1 MVGIFG
7 VLSETVT
14 GSIGFQ
20 RLLSHL
26 ELCDPGAVPVGL
38 RNQLYK
44 EFPLSPALHGWWGR
58 GVWRGIGSRGNRDGI
73 RGITPSPVE
82 DLLDTSFDRWALID
96 HAYMF
101 FIVLLC
107 ILESP
112 S

>member
-7 VLSETVT
+7 V
-14 GSIGFQ
+14 FQ
-20 RLLSHL
+20 HLLSHL
-26 ELCDPGAVPVGL
+26 ELSDPGAVPVGL

-44 EFPLSPALHGWWGR
+44 EFPLSPALHGWWGG

-82 DLLDTSFDRWALID
+82 DLLDTSFDRRALKED
-96 HAYMF
+96 AYRF
-101 FIVLLC
+101 FIVLSC